1 MKLKIVDKLKGL
13 ETADEKDVL
22 LLQGV
27 AFHDGVNKNNAVIFK
42 EDAKKDI
49 NTIVGKPLRVLWDG
63 KPTGHGYDPITG
75 TFDGKVKNIGYIH
88 NAYIED
94 KGGQA
99 YDAIVEG
106 VVWKK
111 YYPEIANAMVELHE
125 ENNLNFSIEAERE
138 VQMLENGERRC
149 YNNDFMGLSLVEHP
163 AWSHT
168 KSFMVAED
176 ESATND
182 TQNEVEGNTEPPV
195 ASDGQSK
202 EPVKPQVEQPKP
214 LEPKVAQLE
223 KTGGGENDSSKLLEE
238 QIEALNKRV
247 QQFEI
252 KEKGTQ
258 RLERLSKYITPSES
272 VEELGRL
279 SETEYVAKLEEALS
293 VYASELEKKVPK
305 DKRETTYVNTITDS
319 GVKTNLDNR
328 ETLLGIMSKLI

>member
-42 EDAKKDI
+42 EDAEKDI
-49 NTIVGKPLRVLWDG
+49 NTIVGKPLRVLWNG

-75 TFDGKVKNIGYIH
+75 TFDGNVKNIGYIH
-88 NAYIED
+88 NAYIDD

-111 YYPEIANAMVELHE
+111 YYPEIANAMIELHE
-125 ENNLNFSIEAERE
+125 KNDLNFSIEAERE

-149 YNNDFMGLSLVEHP
+149 YNNDFLGLSLVEHP
-163 AWSHT
+163 AWDHT

-176 ESATND
+176 EGATND
-182 TQNEVEGNTEPPV
+182 TQNELEGNTEPPV
-195 ASDGQSK
+195 ASESHSTEKTPQ
-202 EPVKPQVEQPKP
+202 EPIKPQVSEPKP
-214 LEPKVAQLE
+214 VEPEIKQN
-223 KTGGGENDSSKLLEE
+223 TTNDSTKLLEQ

-258 RLERLSKYITPSES
+258 RLERLSKYIKPSES
-272 VEELGRL
+272 VEELGKL
-279 SETEYVAKLEEALS
+279 SDEEYINRLEEALS
-293 VYASELEKKVPK
+293 SYASELEKKVPK
-305 DKRETTYVNTITDS
+305 DRKQTTYVNTITDS
-319 GVKTNLDNR
+319 GTKTTIDDK
-328 ETLLGIMSKLI
+328 EALLGIMSKLI